1 MNFEIVGVFS
11 ANKGAVLMLE
21 AIRERLSQSFP
32 DARFA
37 VPMSWATE
45 PRLSCG
51 LWATPG
57 CQVRSLSLTGLL
69 ERSPVSFQKTLGF
82 IPSDRIDVILDAS
95 GFGYGDFWGLPK
107 LRDRLTGRLARWKTN
122 GRKAILLPQALGPFE
137 QPGMAEQFRKALDHL
152 DLAFIRDGASQAYV
166 EAVAPGRPHVHLSP
180 DFTNLLHPELPRR
193 LEGLRGLSAVIPN
206 EKMVAGKG
214 DAVRARYLE
223 FLKAAVD
230 AIRRSG
236 REATILLHEGQQDRA
251 IAAALNGSLE
261 RRAPI
266 VDEPSALVTKAL
278 ISNAELVVSSRF
290 HGLVSSLSSAVP
302 SLACGWSH
310 KYQELMTDYGCAD
323 LIVDI
328 DRPESWDSRLETL
341 LALTSDQAFRDALAD
356 RGAKERAKS
365 EMMWSMVLKVIGDE

>member
-21 AIRERLSQSFP
+21 AIRERLAQSFP

-45 PRLSCG
+45 ARLSHG

-57 CQVRSLSLTGLL
+57 RQVSSFSLTGLL
-69 ERSPVSFQKTLGF
+69 ERSPTKFQKTLGF
-82 IPSDRIDVILDAS
+82 IPSDRIDVVLDAS

-107 LRDRLTGRLARWKTN
+107 LRDRLTERLARWKTN

-137 QPGMAEQFRKALDHL
+137 QPGMAENFRKALDRL
-152 DLAFIRDGASQAYV
+152 DLAFVRDGASQAYV
-166 EAVAPGRPHVHLSP
+166 EAVAPGRPQVHRAP

-193 LEGLRGLSAVIPN
+193 LDGLRGLSAVVPN
-206 EKMVAGKG
+206 EKMIAGKG
-214 DAVRARYLE
+214 DAERSRYLA
-223 FLKAAVD
+223 FLKVTVE

-251 IAAALNGSLE
+251 IAAALNASLE
-261 RRAPI
+261 RPAPI
-266 VDEPSALVTKAL
+266 VDEPSPLVTKAL

-310 KYQELMTDYGCAD
+310 KYLELMTDYGCAD
-323 LIVDI
+323 LIVEI
-328 DRPESWDSRLETL
+328 DRPESWDASLETL
-341 LALTSDQAFRDALAD
+341 LARAGDQAFRSALAE
-356 RGAKERAKS
+356 RGAEERAKS
-365 EMMWSMVLKVIGDE
+365 ETMWSMVVKAIS

>member
-21 AIRERLSQSFP
+21 AIRDRLGQAFP

-45 PRLSCG
+45 PRLSYG

-57 CQVRSLSLTGLL
+57 GKARRLSYTGLL
-69 ERSPVSFQKTLGF
+69 ERCPANFHKTLGF
-82 IPSDRIDVILDAS
+82 IPSDQIDVILDAS

-107 LRDRLTGRLARWKTN
+107 LRDRLSHRLAHWKTN
-122 GRKAILLPQALGPFE
+122 GRKAVLLPQALGPFE

-152 DLAFIRDGASQAYV
+152 DLAFVRDDASQAYV
-166 EAVAPGRPHVHLSP
+166 EAVAPGRPHVHRAP
-180 DFTNLLHPELPRR
+180 DFTNLLHPELPHR
-193 LEGLRGLSAVIPN
+193 LEGLRGLSVVIPN

-214 DAVRARYLE
+214 DAARARYLG
-223 FLKAAVD
+223 FLKAAVE

-251 IAAALNGSLE
+251 IAAALNESLE
-261 RRAPI
+261 RPAPI

-278 ISNAELVVSSRF
+278 ISTAELAVSSRF

-310 KYQELMTDYGCAD
+310 KYLELMADYGCAD
-323 LIVDI
+323 LIVEI
-328 DRPESWDSRLETL
+328 DKPESWDSQLEKL
-341 LALTSDQAFRDALAD
+341 LARTSDRAFRSALAD
-356 RGAKERAKS
+356 RAAEERTKS
-365 EMMWSMVLKVIGDE
+365 EMMWSTVLKAIG